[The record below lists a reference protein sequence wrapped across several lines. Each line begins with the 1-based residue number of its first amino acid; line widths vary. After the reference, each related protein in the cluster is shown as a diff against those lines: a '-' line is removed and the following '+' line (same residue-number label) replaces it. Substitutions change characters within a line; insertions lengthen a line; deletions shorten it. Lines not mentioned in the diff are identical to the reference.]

1 MIHVNIAGLKISFE
15 FGFFAVA
22 AVFCLLDAPELALTA
37 VCACVIHEIGHC
49 IATVI
54 SDIKIEQ
61 LVFWA
66 GGVKM
71 ISSSSLKPVYS
82 EVFVLFAGPFFNFA
96 AALFFYLTGADWA
109 FSVNLILGLFNLLPF
124 SNLDGGAVLRKILEH
139 YELNSSLIMK
149 AVAIIS
155 AAIIIAF
162 FYIFNTGNITGY
174 ITVILLTVYEFCY

>member
-1 MIHVNIAGLKISFE
+1 MINIRIAGLKISFE

-49 IATVI
+49 AAAVI
-54 SDIKIEQ
+54 SDIKVEQ

-66 GGVKM
+66 GGVRM
-71 ISSSSLKPVYS
+71 ISSSALKPIYS
-82 EVFVLFAGPFFNFA
+82 EVFVLFAGPFFNFGT
-96 AALFFYLTGADWA
+96 ALFFYLCGADWA

-139 YELNSSLIMK
+139 FELNSNLIMR
-149 AVAIIS
+149 VIAIIS
-155 AAIIIAF
+155 AGIIITLF
-162 FYIFNTGNITGY
+162 CIFKTSNITGY
-174 ITVILLTVYEFCY
+174 ITVILLTIYEFCY

>member
-1 MIHVNIAGLKISFE
+1 MS
-15 FGFFAVA
+15 
-22 AVFCLLDAPELALTA
+22 
-37 VCACVIHEIGHC
+37 
-49 IATVI
+49 
-54 SDIKIEQ
+54 IKSVGI
-61 LVFWA
+61 
-66 GGVKM
+66 
-71 ISSSSLKPVYS
+71 I
-82 EVFVLFAGPFFNFA
+82 
-96 AALFFYLTGADWA
+96 GADWA

>member
-1 MIHVNIAGLKISFE
+1 
-15 FGFFAVA
+15 
-22 AVFCLLDAPELALTA
+22 
-37 VCACVIHEIGHC
+37 
-49 IATVI
+49 
-54 SDIKIEQ
+54 
-61 LVFWA
+61 
-66 GGVKM
+66 M
-71 ISSSSLKPVYS
+71 ISASLLKPVYS

>member
-1 MIHVNIAGLKISFE
+1 MCMCYPWDRTLYCRSYFRYQNR
-15 FGFFAVA
+15 
-22 AVFCLLDAPELALTA
+22 T
-37 VCACVIHEIGHC
+37 ACV
-49 IATVI
+49 
-54 SDIKIEQ
+54 
-61 LVFWA
+61 L
-66 GGVKM
+66 GGGSKNDFF
-71 ISSSSLKPVYS
+71 
-82 EVFVLFAGPFFNFA
+82 FVAETGILRSFCSFLPDLFLIFA

-174 ITVILLTVYEFCY
+174 ITVILLTVYWIRYWFLFCFIVK

>member
-1 MIHVNIAGLKISFE
+1 MINVNIAGLKISFE

-37 VCACVIHEIGHC
+37 VCACVI
-49 IATVI
+49 
-54 SDIKIEQ
+54 SYIKIEQ
-61 LVFWA
+61 LVFLA
-66 GGVKM
+66 GGVKI
-71 ISSSSLKPVYS
+71 ISASSLKPVYS